1 MSAHPTPPQ
10 FQMPVQDDRGPVSGL
25 AITALVLSL
34 VPGVGL
40 LGVIFGIAALLTMNN
55 SSPARSGKGLA
66 IAGIVV
72 GFVTSA
78 LGVLLCAGIL
88 LPALGKARE
97 SARELKSRSQLALMT
112 QSLLAYAQDNR
123 DHLPE
128 IATGWEQRLSATG
141 LSPGAFESPRKDADW
156 TGPSYI
162 YVPPATSVDR
172 VPNPSQTVI
181 LYEDPRLSRSPMVPV
196 AFLDGSVREIP
207 EAELERLL
215 ERQGRTEPGR

>member
-88 LPALGKARE
+88 LPVLGKARE

-112 QSLLAYAQDNR
+112 QSLLAYAR
-123 DHLPE
+123 T
-128 IATGWEQRLSATG
+128 TGIT
-141 LSPGAFESPRKDADW
+141 SPRSRPV
-156 TGPSYI
+156 GS
-162 YVPPATSVDR
+162 SVCRAAARAR
-172 VPNPSQTVI
+172 V
-181 LYEDPRLSRSPMVPV
+181 LSSR
-196 AFLDGSVREIP
+196 R
-207 EAELERLL
+207 
-215 ERQGRTEPGR
+215 GRTRVGRGRRTSMSRRRHRSTGCPIRRKP